1 MLNANYVIEF
11 TELAKRL
18 NYTETARALNMSQ
31 PSLSKHISQFE
42 KELKLEL
49 FKRDGNSLRLTKCGA
64 ELLPLAYRAIEAMEE
79 LDSKAHYLRRHPPA
93 HLSISGL
100 TDEGPS
106 TEVLGFL
113 ISLINSEYGANCLE
127 VKRRYNK
134 NPAEM
139 LESGDVDIVFDPAP
153 VEEMPE
159 GSNVEVLR
167 VADLKLTAIV
177 DAGESAGIERP
188 NRS

>member
-49 FKRDGNSLRLTKCGA
+49 FKRDGNTLRLTKCGA

-106 TEVLGFL
+106 TEVL
-113 ISLINSEYGANCLE
+113 
-127 VKRRYNK
+127 
-134 NPAEM
+134 
-139 LESGDVDIVFDPAP
+139 
-153 VEEMPE
+153 
-159 GSNVEVLR
+159 
-167 VADLKLTAIV
+167 
-177 DAGESAGIERP
+177 
-188 NRS
+188 